1 MDLCR
6 GPGTP
11 SLRER
16 LFTRLGV
23 KGAPVALILM
33 VLAAGCAGTLPA
45 AGPDTL
51 QAPLP
56 TQEIPATP
64 EIELVFFHP
73 VPGCDSCV
81 RVGLL
86 ANETVSTYFGREV
99 AAGNLTFRDVNLYLP
114 ENRGIAERY
123 GAYSES
129 LWLGRYNRTGF
140 SATEIVDIWYFA
152 YNHEEFTK
160 YLKGILERELAVP
173 D

>member
-6 GPGTP
+6 GPGSP
-11 SLRER
+11 SFGER
-16 LFTRLGV
+16 FFTLP
-23 KGAPVALILM
+23 GAVGAFIALILL

-45 AGPDTL
+45 AGP
-51 QAPLP
+51 AP
-56 TQEIPATP
+56 TQVPVPPHEIPVTP
-64 EIELVFFHP
+64 VIELVFFHP

-86 ANETVSTYFGREV
+86 ANETVSTYFSREV

-114 ENRGIAERY
+114 ENRELAERY

-140 SATEIVDIWYFA
+140 FATEITDIWYFA